1 MAEIDQLVEQYSKYL
16 ANWEDQTNEEIRRG
30 VEMLNHAES
39 LGYIL
44 EYVGDGIDVNGNRT
58 PSKVIAK
65 EIVL

>member
-1 MAEIDQLVEQYSKYL
+1 MTEIDQLVEQYSKYL
-16 ANWEDQTNEEIRRG
+16 ANWEDQTNEELRRG
-30 VEMLNHAES
+30 VEMLNKAYE
-39 LGYIL
+39 LGYTL